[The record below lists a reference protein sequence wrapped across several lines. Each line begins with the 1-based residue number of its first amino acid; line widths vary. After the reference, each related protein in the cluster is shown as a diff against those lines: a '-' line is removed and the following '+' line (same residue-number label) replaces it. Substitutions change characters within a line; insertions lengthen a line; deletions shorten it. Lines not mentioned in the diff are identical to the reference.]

1 MLLCMGDTS
10 KLSGEKGT
18 QMVSSSLWC
27 SNRGIQHILF
37 LTHAE
42 FHSVGGRHSCRHGQ
56 KRPSRPLWDKARP
69 RGLHRDEGAVR
80 TRSPVPLHPP
90 PGESA
95 WRAEAFCPRTVRG
108 RGEASDFQDTTHAC
122 H

>member
-1 MLLCMGDTS
+1 MLPCMGDAR

-27 SNRGIQHILF
+27 SKRGVQHILF

-42 FHSVGGRHSCRHGQ
+42 LHSVGGRHSCRHGQ
-56 KRPSRPLWDKARP
+56 KPPSRPLWDKAGP

-80 TRSPVPLHPP
+80 TPVPFLCISLPENRL
-90 PGESA
+90 GEQKHFA
-95 WRAEAFCPRTVRG
+95 RG
-108 RGEASDFQDTTHAC
+108 Q
-122 H
+122 